1 MIFID
6 KVIIVCSNRLEAVQV
21 MAIKRCME
29 WLKFKD
35 HKDNFSFILNKSDNL
50 TENERTSSL
59 AFMCDKLDA
68 DLTKCFEEKR
78 DGYTYQIPFNQALGF
93 PRDAT
98 YQEVKDSLKNLI
110 AITLA
115 EMMPDGKRIERIELH
130 PQQSRCIIQ

>member
-59 AFMCDKLDA
+59 AFMCEKLDF
-68 DLTKCFEEKR
+68 DLTKCFEETR
-78 DGYTYQIPFNQALGF
+78 DDFTYQIPLNQALGF

-98 YQEVKDSLKNLI
+98 YQKVEDSLKNLM
-110 AITLA
+110 AITLT
-115 EMMPDGKRIERIELH
+115 ETMPDNKRIKRIELH
-130 PQQSRCIIQ
+130 PRQSKCIIQ